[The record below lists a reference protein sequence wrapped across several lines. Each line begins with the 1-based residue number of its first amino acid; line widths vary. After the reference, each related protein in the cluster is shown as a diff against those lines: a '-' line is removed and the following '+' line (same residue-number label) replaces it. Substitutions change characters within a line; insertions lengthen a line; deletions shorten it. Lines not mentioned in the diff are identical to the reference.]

1 MKRKMNLIVMIC
13 FVACL
18 MLSSCHA
25 DSDAFFPQTEGKWT
39 MGFASTEIAL
49 PTDSEQPLYIAGYRQ
64 GAEVEGVL
72 DLQRASALWLDTGS
86 EGVLLIGID
95 CVGLSSGTVQTIRE
109 RLKDFCHEVGCAAVN
124 VYSTHTHAGVDT
136 LGLWGNVAQSGK
148 NDDFMENLIDSAVN
162 SAKLAYERRTAGK
175 LHYGEI
181 LTEGLQEDSR
191 RPSVYDAM
199 LHHLRFAPDDGSN
212 GVRMLFY
219 AAHAESLRSDNRKV
233 SRDFPGVAADII
245 KQQTGDETMYLPGAI
260 GGLIMTPILTTGE
273 FDAEE
278 NLQLTGERLADY
290 ALCITKESEREIT
303 PSIAYATQTFEAPL
317 DNTLCMYYRFLG
329 ILDTRAQAGDGATG
343 YSLISSVSLLQLG
356 DIVLTLLPCE
366 IFPELVYGDASLTE
380 QDPTPLCEMAAAYG
394 IQNMLI
400 VGLCNDELG
409 YVVPPSD
416 FMIADTLPY
425 VNTVEDET
433 GENHYE
439 ETNSLGPKTAFCIAD
454 AFEACLHM
462 LTERS

>member
-1 MKRKMNLIVMIC
+1 MKRRIC
-13 FVACL
+13 KIFIICIL
-18 MLSSCHA
+18 SLSLLSSCTA
-25 DSDAFFPQTEGKWT
+25 GSSAVFPETEGVWT

-49 PTDSEQPLYIAGYRQ
+49 PTESEQPLYIAGYRQ
-64 GAEVEGVL
+64 GAEIEGVL
-72 DLQRASALWLDTGS
+72 DLQRAAALWMDTGG
-86 EGVLLIGID
+86 EGILLIGID

-109 RLKDFCHEVGCAAVN
+109 RLKDFCREVGCASVN

-148 NDDFMENLIDSAVN
+148 NDDFMENLIDAAVT
-162 SAKLAYERRTAGK
+162 SAKQAYERRTTGK
-175 LHYGEI
+175 LYYGEI

-191 RPSVYDAM
+191 RPAVYDAT
-199 LHHLRFAPDDGSN
+199 LHQLRFSPDRGEG

-245 KQQTGDETMYLPGAI
+245 KQETGDDTMYLPGAI
-260 GGLIMTPILTTGE
+260 GGLIMTPILTTGA

-278 NLQLTGERLADY
+278 NLQLTGERFADY
-290 ALCITKESEREIT
+290 ALRITKESEREVS
-303 PSIAYATQTFEAPL
+303 PNIAYATQSFEAPL
-317 DNTLCMYYRFLG
+317 DNTLFMYYRFLG
-329 ILDTRAQAGDGATG
+329 ILDTRAQTGGGETG
-343 YSLISSVSLLQLG
+343 YSLVSSVSLLQLG
-356 DIVLTLLPCE
+356 DIVLALLPCE

-380 QDPTPLCEMAAAYG
+380 QDPTPLCEIAASYG

-439 ETNSLGPKTAFCIAD
+439 ETNSLGPTTASCIAQ
-454 AFEACLHM
+454 AFEDCLAM
-462 LTERS
+462 LTGH